1 MKNWFAASDS
11 GKFLLGNLR
20 VCRLMKP
27 QSLLIVFLVS
37 LLIAPVFL
45 NSGSLVYAQ
54 TSQATPDV
62 YIGIDVAY
70 DNVTGIKSLIDEVS
84 TYTNLFVI
92 GCTGITSVGSG
103 LRTENYDKLNEVC
116 QYAYDR
122 GIYFIVYREYPPS
135 AEWIEN
141 AKVKWG
147 NQFLGFYV
155 YDELG
160 GRQLDRHEY
169 WMTVQHANDYVD
181 ATSQFISAVHGILY
195 GGGFSFPQYQFDWKG
210 NSLFSSD
217 YAFYWFDYKAGYD
230 TLLAQFGWNYSRQ
243 LNVALCRGAAT
254 VQNKDWGAIVAW
266 EYTVPPY
273 IESGE
278 QLYKDLV
285 LAYENG
291 AKYIV
296 VFDSD
301 EGYTQTIL
309 KQEHLDALK
318 QFWKYVQDNPR
329 PNTPVNGRI
338 GFVLPEGY
346 AYGFRGPDDKIWG
359 LWEADAF
366 SYQLCQKVNSLLE
379 QYGTQLD
386 IIYDDGLQ
394 PGNNYGYSQLIYWN
408 DTTRF
413 PSPSPSP
420 SPTSSPSPTPS
431 LNPTPSPS
439 QSVSPSPSPT
449 PLPSQSPSPSSSPT
463 QQPTS
468 TPETWT
474 DSSLSTNYAYVIVGG
489 VAVGTIALT
498 AFVLR
503 RRALKR

>member
-1 MKNWFAASDS
+1 MKNWFATSDS

-27 QSLLIVFLVS
+27 KPLLIAFLVS

-45 NSGSLVYAQ
+45 NSGSLVNAQ

-70 DNVTGIKSLIDEVS
+70 DNVTAIKSLIDEVGA
-84 TYTNLFVI
+84 YTNLLVI
-92 GCTGITSVGSG
+92 GCTGITSVSSG
-103 LRTENYDKLNEVC
+103 FISENYDKLNEVC

-122 GIYFIVYREYPPS
+122 GIYFIVYREDRPPS
-135 AEWIEN
+135 AEWIES

-147 NQFLGFYV
+147 NRFLGFYV

-160 GRQLDRHEY
+160 GRQLDRHEF
-169 WMTVQHANDYVD
+169 WMFVQDAIDYAD
-181 ATSQFISAVHGILY
+181 ATSQFVSAVQGLLY
-195 GGGFSFPQYQFDWKG
+195 GGAFPFYFQFDWK
-210 NSLFSSD
+210 NYSLFTSD

-254 VQNKDWGAIVAW
+254 VQNKEWGAIVTW

-278 QLYKDLV
+278 KLYEDLV

-296 VFDSD
+296 VFDSN
-301 EGYTQTIL
+301 EEYTQTIL
-309 KQEHLDALK
+309 TQEHLDALK
-318 QFWKYVQDNPR
+318 QFWKYKQDNPR
-329 PNTPVNGRI
+329 PDLLVNGRI
-338 GFVLPEGY
+338 GFVLPKDY
-346 AYGFRGPDDKIWG
+346 AYGFRGPEDKIWG
-359 LWEADAF
+359 LWEADDF
-366 SYQLCQKVNSLLE
+366 SYQLCQNVNSLLE

-408 DTTRF
+408 DTTLF

-420 SPTSSPSPTPS
+420 SPTPSP
-431 LNPTPSPS
+431 NPTPSPS

-449 PLPSQSPSPSSSPT
+449 PLPSQSPRTSASPT

-468 TPETWT
+468 TPETRT
-474 DSSLSTNYAYVIVGG
+474 DSILPTNYAYAIVGG
-489 VAVGTIALT
+489 VAVGTIAVA